1 MALQVAEQM
10 ADYLMNGAVTNA
22 LNMPSISAE
31 DAPRLKPYLALGRS
45 WASSPADHGSCDS
58 GNRNRVRGTVT
69 DINTDPITSVIIAH
83 LLGAQ
88 TESINMVNALKVAE
102 ARGIKIKQS
111 YDKTGRNWRSMI
123 NLIVKTTKRT
133 RNVTGTLFTGKE
145 PRVVN
150 IEGVPVEAAL
160 TRDMLFI
167 RNKDKP
173 GLIGGLGMILADGGQ
188 NIADFRLGRVKAGE
202 TAVCLVSLDAPLP
215 DDLFEKVE
223 ALPQIESVKRL
234 RF

>member
-1 MALQVAEQM
+1 M
-10 ADYLMNGAVTNA
+10 
-22 LNMPSISAE
+22 
-31 DAPRLKPYLALGRS
+31 
-45 WASSPADHGSCDS
+45 
-58 GNRNRVRGTVT
+58 
-69 DINTDPITSVIIAH
+69 IIAH

-111 YDKTGRNWRSMI
+111 YDKNGRNWRSMI

-150 IEGVPVEAAL
+150 IEGVPIEAAL

-173 GLIGGLGMILADGGQ
+173 GLIGGLGTILADGGQ

-215 DDLFEKVE
+215 DELFEQVE